1 MNSGMPNSSRPPA
14 RTLLSGSILQRHLI
28 FPAACLGLFTTA
40 AQAQVNQLDVGVR
53 STVVDKP
60 LAKPFDNLNP
70 PAPEH
75 GKIYGILSVSII
87 PEEKKTVKPV
97 DAYKLLDLVRHELDT
112 HGFHQ
117 VENGLKPQI
126 LLTVQ
131 YGRAWLN
138 NPYYGDAQAL
148 ETGVDAMPLRTITM
162 ATATPAR
169 QTEATFELKAQK
181 AECEKLCIKLTAWQ
195 YPPDPKAR
203 AKQLWTTIMV
213 VDDPDH
219 RDLNAIAAEMLA
231 AGAPYFDKEIKEEEV
246 DVYKPLPEGHV
257 NVGTPE
263 VVKSDV
269 KK

>member
-1 MNSGMPNSSRPPA
+1 MKTTAPVF
-14 RTLLSGSILQRHLI
+14 LLRMILL
-28 FPAACLGLFTTA
+28 AACLGLLARA
-40 AQAQVNQLDVGVR
+40 ARAQINQLDVGVR

-60 LAKPFDNLNP
+60 LAKPFDKSNP
-70 PAPEH
+70 LPAPEH
-75 GKIYGILSVSII
+75 GKIYSILSVSII

-112 HGFHQ
+112 QGFHQ

-169 QTEATFELKAQK
+169 QTEASFELKAQK
-181 AECEKLCIKLTAWQ
+181 AEYEKLCIKLTAWQ
-195 YPPDPKAR
+195 YPADPKAR

-231 AGAPYFDKEIKEEEV
+231 AGAPYFDKEIKDPEV

-263 VVKSDV
+263 VVELAASKS
-269 KK
+269 K